1 MALND
6 EEIIQL
12 TDDTKFK
19 IQLLDF
25 YPPLPEKWYSSPNED
40 NTTSDATVKNIKG
53 QRPWK
58 SLPQKIK
65 VLYSRSIV
73 AVF

>member
-1 MALND
+1 MQKLALND
-6 EEIIQL
+6 EEIIRL

-19 IQLLDF
+19 LQLLDF
-25 YPPLPEKWYSSPNED
+25 YPPLPEKWYSSTNPD
-40 NTTSDATVKNIKG
+40 NGTSEATTKNIKG

-65 VLYSRSIV
+65 VIFSLL
-73 AVF
+73 